1 MKIETLVTATLAA
14 AALCAVTPANAASD
28 YSSGKMP
35 PMSERMNG
43 KTPRDNIHMTLVGAE
58 HYGRKPITASVD
70 AGKNNRGNIKV
81 TFNPKN

>member
-1 MKIETLVTATLAA
+1 MKIQILVTASLAA
-14 AALCAVTPANAASD
+14 ASLCALTPANAESQ

-35 PMSERMNG
+35 PMAERMNG
-43 KTPRDNIHMTLVGAE
+43 KSPRDNVHMTLVAAE

-81 TFNPKN
+81 TYNP

>member
-1 MKIETLVTATLAA
+1 MKIYRLVSASLAA
-14 AALCAVTPANAASD
+14 AMLCAIPPASAASQ
-28 YSSGKMP
+28 YASGRMP

-43 KTPRDNIHMTLVGAE
+43 KTPRDNVHMTLVGAE